1 MLVASEYRLADCA
14 ADLRAAPLL
23 AAVLLSVLTEGIGR
37 MQRPWSSRVPSG
49 VLVSS
54 RAPEPSLNPEKLKAL
69 WLGSW
74 HAGMINVAQVGYN
87 DTLDIACCVVVPQEE
102 HAAPF
107 QPASILLEP
116 ANLDRLQ
123 FHQQCLSGSGDY
135 SPIESTDQWGML
147 GYYSG

>member
-1 MLVASEYRLADCA
+1 
-14 ADLRAAPLL
+14 
-23 AAVLLSVLTEGIGR
+23 
-37 MQRPWSSRVPSG
+37 
-49 VLVSS
+49 
-54 RAPEPSLNPEKLKAL
+54 LNPEKLKAL

-135 SPIESTDQWGML
+135 SPIESTDQWGLL